1 MILLVTPSRPKAAGR
16 VAVIKRALNPY
27 TKKGHDQRS
36 CPFFCSR
43 FPLLFGSG
51 IRRFLLFLGKPKT
64 NYQFTGPKVYN
75 NTLMPFRTIEEVL
88 GLFVAAKAVTIDS
101 RKVPPGSVF
110 FAIKGERFD
119 GNAFAIRA
127 LEQGAAAAIVD
138 DPEVASRHAQCW
150 LVRDAQQ
157 TLQDLG
163 HAYRNRFAI
172 PVLGITG
179 SNGKTTTKELV
190 AAVLSRRYKT
200 HFTQGNL
207 NNHLGVP
214 LTLLA
219 MPGRTEMAV
228 IEMGANHQ
236 GEIAHLSAIADP
248 DYGLITN
255 IGKAHLEGF
264 GGIEGVKKGKSELYR
279 HLEQRG
285 GTAFVNLGEPFLK
298 ELVQGVPELVT
309 YQAVR
314 AGEVSSADI
323 VCTVHEIA
331 PFITYSF
338 RHKGQDYRG
347 KAQLF
352 GAYNVQNIVT
362 ALAIGLHFEVPA
374 DRIVEAIADYQPG
387 NNRSQLLERGSTTFL
402 LDAYN
407 ANPTS
412 LEHALRYLS
421 SVKTNEKKMAII
433 GDMLELGET
442 SQPEH
447 ERMVKLA
454 SNLSLDKVVF
464 VGPHFAD
471 PAQRA
476 GALHFKDIETLKAWF
491 DSYSWDGYRILL
503 KASRRLALERLL
515 AKPSTESA

>member
-1 MILLVTPSRPKAAGR
+1 
-16 VAVIKRALNPY
+16 
-27 TKKGHDQRS
+27 
-36 CPFFCSR
+36 
-43 FPLLFGSG
+43 
-51 IRRFLLFLGKPKT
+51 
-64 NYQFTGPKVYN
+64 
-75 NTLMPFRTIEEVL
+75 MPFRTIEEIL
-88 GLFVAAKAVTIDS
+88 SLFVAAKAITIDS
-101 RKVPPGSVF
+101 RKVPSGSVF

-119 GNAFAIRA
+119 GNAFALEA
-127 LEQGAAAAIVD
+127 LEKGAVAAIVD
-138 DPEVASRHAQCW
+138 DPEVASQHVQCW
-150 LVRDAQQ
+150 LVQDARQ

-163 HAYRNRFAI
+163 HAHRNRFAI

-200 HFTQGNL
+200 HSTRGNL
-207 NNHLGVP
+207 NNHLGVS

-219 MPGRTEMAV
+219 MPERTEMAV

-279 HLEQRG
+279 HLEQKS
-285 GTAFVNLGEPFLK
+285 GTAFVNLGEPFL
-298 ELVQGVPELVT
+298 EDLVQGVPELVT

-314 AGEVSSADI
+314 EGEASAAHI
-323 VCTVHEIA
+323 VCTVHKTV

-338 RHKGQDYRG
+338 RHKGQTYRG

-352 GAYNVQNIVT
+352 GTYNVQNIAT
-362 ALAIGLHFEVPA
+362 ALAVGLHFEVPA

-387 NNRSQLLERGSTTFL
+387 NNRSQLVERGATTFL

-407 ANPTS
+407 SNPTS
-412 LEHALRYLS
+412 LEHALRYLV
-421 SVKTNEKKMAII
+421 SVETREKKMAII

-442 SQPEH
+442 TRQEH

-454 SNLSLDKVVF
+454 SDLSLDKIVF
-464 VGPHFAD
+464 VGPHFAG
-471 PAQRA
+471 PAQQA

-491 DSYSWDGYRILL
+491 DSHTWEGYRILL

-515 AKPSTESA
+515 AKSSTESA